1 MLGLHRTP
9 EGLETDLR
17 PKNGQ
22 TRGYSGVGRQGRMFL
37 LCHPPDGHKL
47 LLGSRNNTGL
57 LANEIVKLY
66 DCFYHQKRPW
76 NLSISLAS
84 DPTRS
89 WILLW
94 SLVFAGWSWFTRLP
108 RMSFSTVVSRSQVS
122 HANLCWVTQVIR
134 GGRAQVVGRSLIDR
148 KASQVSR
155 RLVASVLRRSGRG
168 SGARVYADRLTNV
181 VRGSRARKSVVVRSQ
196 FTLITWPIIHFLF
209 IRMSVAPRNRCKR

>member
-1 MLGLHRTP
+1 MAKLAV
-9 EGLETDLR
+9 
-17 PKNGQ
+17 
-22 TRGYSGVGRQGRMFL
+22 TRELVGKVVCSSYVTHQMVINYSWV
-37 LCHPPDGHKL
+37 
-47 LLGSRNNTGL
+47 
-57 LANEIVKLY
+57 LAITRAYSPMKSSSSTIAFN
-66 DCFYHQKRPW
+66 HQKGPW

-196 FTLITWPIIHFLF
+196 VTLITWPIIHFLF
-209 IRMSVAPRNRCKR
+209 IRMSVAPRNQCKR